1 MTNIY
6 IVSHCILNTSSKVKH
21 IINSDYINE
30 ENSRKRFLDKIIN
43 ESGQIVQ
50 LPCPEFLMYG
60 ANRNG
65 FARCQFNNP
74 FYKENCKEILKPY
87 IMQIEEYVSNQKD
100 FSICAIVGINGSPSC
115 GIDFSYDAE
124 NPEGEAEL
132 AKNKTPFMNNKK
144 GVFMETL
151 EQMLRE
157 KNIEIKFIP
166 INQF

>member
-1 MTNIY
+1 
-6 IVSHCILNTSSKVKH
+6 
-21 IINSDYINE
+21 
-30 ENSRKRFLDKIIN
+30 
-43 ESGQIVQ
+43 
-50 LPCPEFLMYG
+50 
-60 ANRNG
+60 
-65 FARCQFNNP
+65 
-74 FYKENCKEILKPY
+74 
-87 IMQIEEYVSNQKD
+87 MQIEEYVSNQKD

-157 KNIEIKFIP
+157 KNIDIKFIS